1 MKILS
6 SKIILINAILLSG
19 ITLTCSGCGS
29 NNSSDTPTGVQVSD
43 YIDAVNSG
51 GETTEFSELINR
63 ISFDVPATNLT
74 DSALD
79 QHIRGDGEFERQFT
93 RAISQQFPT
102 IDGLGPVQNNNA
114 CIECHNRDGRGNYSI
129 QALTSAPG
137 EWTKLGANEAIFLRI
152 SIEPD
157 ESCVPDAGNCY
168 CEPIAVP
175 GFSTQLFHRGVL
187 GARPDS
193 PFSGQADVF
202 VKFNESEVTYDDG
215 DKITLR
221 KPVFEIRNP
230 YDSIGEAPGNSS
242 VSRLLQADI
251 KTSPRMGLPVF
262 GLGLLEA
269 ISEKDILALADPND
283 SDGDGISGRANFVC
297 DPVKRNILSDPEPKS
312 LGRFGWKANS
322 PTVAIQGAGAY
333 RGDMGITNYFF
344 PEESIPGTSLHDA
357 YLSTNPDDNGQNGTE
372 VGEDVVQDIMFYTNT
387 LAVPAR
393 RNVDNADAR
402 KGAELFNTAGCTLC
416 HTPVFTT
423 GTHPGI
429 PGPDGSVAVE
439 IPEVENQ
446 LISPFTD
453 MLLHDM
459 GEGLADG
466 RTDFSATGSEWK
478 TRPLWGIGLT
488 KTVNALAGF
497 LHDSRA
503 NTLEEAIL
511 WHGGEAEVA
520 KERFRTMEKA
530 DRNALVAFLKSL

>member
-1 MKILS
+1 
-6 SKIILINAILLSG
+6 
-19 ITLTCSGCGS
+19 
-29 NNSSDTPTGVQVSD
+29 
-43 YIDAVNSG
+43 
-51 GETTEFSELINR
+51 
-63 ISFDVPATNLT
+63 
-74 DSALD
+74 
-79 QHIRGDGEFERQFT
+79 
-93 RAISQQFPT
+93 
-102 IDGLGPVQNNNA
+102 
-114 CIECHNRDGRGNYSI
+114 
-129 QALTSAPG
+129 
-137 EWTKLGANEAIFLRI
+137 
-152 SIEPD
+152 
-157 ESCVPDAGNCY
+157 
-168 CEPIAVP
+168 
-175 GFSTQLFHRGVL
+175 
-187 GARPDS
+187 
-193 PFSGQADVF
+193 
-202 VKFNESEVTYDDG
+202 
-215 DKITLR
+215 
-221 KPVFEIRNP
+221 
-230 YDSIGEAPGNSS
+230 
-242 VSRLLQADI
+242 
-251 KTSPRMGLPVF
+251 
-262 GLGLLEA
+262 
-269 ISEKDILALADPND
+269 
-283 SDGDGISGRANFVC
+283 
-297 DPVKRNILSDPEPKS
+297 
-312 LGRFGWKANS
+312 
-322 PTVAIQGAGAY
+322 
-333 RGDMGITNYFF
+333 
-344 PEESIPGTSLHDA
+344 
-357 YLSTNPDDNGQNGTE
+357 
-372 VGEDVVQDIMFYTNT
+372 MFYTNT

-393 RNVDNADAR
+393 RNVDIADVR